1 MAIIFAL
8 GSALSIALGTFLTKS
23 VTIRLPGFSS
33 VGVLFYLNAVVIA
46 LASFFMPIWNP
57 MELSDIARALFG
69 GLTTALGAYLIFL
82 VVSRS
87 SASAAGVG
95 QSLSPAA
102 VLVLSPLLLQSEV
115 SPAQVVLVAVIVLAA
130 LFPLRTALESTSS
143 LTSFLLIAAIG
154 ICTATTTILIS
165 LQLSQ
170 GMELVQILLIQQVT
184 AGSLF
189 IAFYQPKGFT
199 FSDYLSLSRRSA
211 FMGTGWILTVAAL
224 ASGSAI
230 LVQSVLATVPIWILI
245 METIAARKVPATNV
259 IVSALLASVGII
271 LLSTIFS

>member
-57 MELSDIARALFG
+57 MELSDVARALSG
-69 GLTTALGAYLIFL
+69 GVTTALGAYLIFL

-102 VLVLSPLLLQSEV
+102 VLVLSPLFLRSEV
-115 SPAQVVLVAVIVLAA
+115 SPAQVVLVSVIVLAA

-143 LTSFLLIAAIG
+143 LTSFLLMAAIG

-165 LQLSQ
+165 LQLAQ

-199 FSDYLSLSRRSA
+199 FSDYLSLSRRSI
-211 FMGTGWILTVAAL
+211 FMGMGWILTVAAL

-259 IVSALLASVGII
+259 IISALLASTGII
-271 LLSTIFS
+271 LLSTVFA

>member
-57 MELSDIARALFG
+57 MELSDVARALSG
-69 GLTTALGAYLIFL
+69 GVTTALGAYLIFL

-102 VLVLSPLLLQSEV
+102 VLVLSPLFLRSEV
-115 SPAQVVLVAVIVLAA
+115 SPAQVVLVSVIVLAA

-143 LTSFLLIAAIG
+143 LTSFLLMAAIG

-165 LQLSQ
+165 LQLAQ

-199 FSDYLSLSRRSA
+199 FSDYLSLSRRSI
-211 FMGTGWILTVAAL
+211 FMGMGWILTVAAL

-259 IVSALLASVGII
+259 IVSALLASTGII
-271 LLSTIFS
+271 LLSTVFA

>member
-57 MELSDIARALFG
+57 MELSDVARALFG
-69 GLTTALGAYLIFL
+69 GVTTALGAYLIFL

-102 VLVLSPLLLQSEV
+102 VLVLSPLFLQSKV
-115 SPAQVVLVAVIVLAA
+115 SPAQVVLVSVIVLAA

-143 LTSFLLIAAIG
+143 LTSFLLMAAIG

-199 FSDYLSLSRRSA
+199 FSDYLSLSRRSV

-259 IVSALLASVGII
+259 IISALLASVGII

>member
-69 GLTTALGAYLIFL
+69 GVTTALGAYLIFL

-199 FSDYLSLSRRSA
+199 FSDYLSLSRRSV

>member
-33 VGVLFYLNAVVIA
+33 VGILFYLNAVVIA

-57 MELSDIARALFG
+57 MELSDVARALSG
-69 GLTTALGAYLIFL
+69 GVTTALGAYLIFL

-102 VLVLSPLLLQSEV
+102 VLVLSPLFLRSEV
-115 SPAQVVLVAVIVLAA
+115 SPAQVVLVSVIILAA

-143 LTSFLLIAAIG
+143 LTSFLLMAAIG

-165 LQLSQ
+165 LQLAQ

-199 FSDYLSLSRRSA
+199 FSDYLSLSRRSI
-211 FMGTGWILTVAAL
+211 FMGMGWILTVAAL

-259 IVSALLASVGII
+259 IVSALLASTGII
-271 LLSTIFS
+271 LLSTVFA

>member
-46 LASFFMPIWNP
+46 LTSFFMPIWNP
-57 MELSDIARALFG
+57 MELSDVARALSG
-69 GLTTALGAYLIFL
+69 GVTTALGAYLIFL

-102 VLVLSPLLLQSEV
+102 VLVLSPLFLRSEV
-115 SPAQVVLVAVIVLAA
+115 SPAQVVLVSVIVLAA

-143 LTSFLLIAAIG
+143 LTSFLLMAAIG

-165 LQLSQ
+165 LQLAQ

-199 FSDYLSLSRRSA
+199 FSDYLSLSRRSI
-211 FMGTGWILTVAAL
+211 FMGMGWILTVAAL

-259 IVSALLASVGII
+259 IISALLASTGII
-271 LLSTIFS
+271 LLSTVFA

>member
-46 LASFFMPIWNP
+46 LTSFFMPIWNP

-69 GLTTALGAYLIFL
+69 GVTTALGAYLVFL

-199 FSDYLSLSRRSA
+199 FSDYLSLSRRSV

-271 LLSTIFS
+271 LLSTIFA

>member
-57 MELSDIARALFG
+57 MELSDVARALSG
-69 GLTTALGAYLIFL
+69 GVTTALGAYLIFL

-102 VLVLSPLLLQSEV
+102 VLVLSPLFLQSEV
-115 SPAQVVLVAVIVLAA
+115 SPAQVVLVSVIVLAA

-143 LTSFLLIAAIG
+143 LTSFLLMAAIG

-199 FSDYLSLSRRSA
+199 FSDYLSLSRRSI
-211 FMGTGWILTVAAL
+211 FMGMGWILTVAAL

-259 IVSALLASVGII
+259 IVSALLASIGII
-271 LLSTIFS
+271 LLSTIFA

>member
-57 MELSDIARALFG
+57 MELSDVARALFG
-69 GLTTALGAYLIFL
+69 GVTTALGAYLIFL

-115 SPAQVVLVAVIVLAA
+115 STAQVLLVTVIVLAA

-165 LQLSQ
+165 LQLAQ

-199 FSDYLSLSRRSA
+199 FSDYLSLSRRSV

-259 IVSALLASVGII
+259 IVSALLASTGII
-271 LLSTIFS
+271 LLSTIFA

>member
-46 LASFFMPIWNP
+46 LTSFFMPIWNP
-57 MELSDIARALFG
+57 MELSDVARALSG
-69 GLTTALGAYLIFL
+69 GVTTALGAYLIFL

-102 VLVLSPLLLQSEV
+102 VLVLSPLFLRSEV
-115 SPAQVVLVAVIVLAA
+115 SPAQVVLVSVIVLAA

-143 LTSFLLIAAIG
+143 LTSFLLMAAIG

-165 LQLSQ
+165 LQLAQ

-199 FSDYLSLSRRSA
+199 FGDYLSLSRRSI
-211 FMGTGWILTVAAL
+211 FMGMGWILTVAAL

-259 IVSALLASVGII
+259 IISALLASTGII
-271 LLSTIFS
+271 LLSTVFA

>member
-57 MELSDIARALFG
+57 MELSDVARALSG
-69 GLTTALGAYLIFL
+69 GVTTALGAYLIFL

-102 VLVLSPLLLQSEV
+102 VLVLSPLFLRSEV
-115 SPAQVVLVAVIVLAA
+115 SPAQVVLVSVIVLAA

-143 LTSFLLIAAIG
+143 STSFLLMAAIG

-165 LQLSQ
+165 LQLAQ

-199 FSDYLSLSRRSA
+199 FSDYLSLSRRSI
-211 FMGTGWILTVAAL
+211 FMGMGWILTVAAL

-259 IVSALLASVGII
+259 IVSALLASTGII
-271 LLSTIFS
+271 LLSTVFA

>member
-57 MELSDIARALFG
+57 MELSDVARALSG
-69 GLTTALGAYLIFL
+69 GVTTALGAYLIFL

-102 VLVLSPLLLQSEV
+102 VLVLSPLFLRSEV
-115 SPAQVVLVAVIVLAA
+115 SPAQVVLVSVIILAA

-143 LTSFLLIAAIG
+143 STSFLLMAAIG

-165 LQLSQ
+165 LQLAQ

-199 FSDYLSLSRRSA
+199 FSDYLSLSRRSI
-211 FMGTGWILTVAAL
+211 FMGMGWILTVAAL

-259 IVSALLASVGII
+259 IVSALLASTGII
-271 LLSTIFS
+271 LLSTVFA

>member
-46 LASFFMPIWNP
+46 LASFFMPIWSP
-57 MELSDIARALFG
+57 MELSDVARALFG
-69 GLTTALGAYLIFL
+69 GVTTALGAYLIFL

-95 QSLSPAA
+95 ASLSPAA
-102 VLVLSPLLLQSEV
+102 VLILSPLLLQSKV
-115 SPAQVVLVAVIVLAA
+115 SPAQVLLVTVIVLAA

-143 LTSFLLIAAIG
+143 LASFLLIAAIG

-165 LQLSQ
+165 LQLAQ
-170 GMELVQILLIQQVT
+170 GMELVQILLIQQVA

-199 FSDYLSLSRRSA
+199 LSDYLSLSRRSV

-245 METIAARKVPATNV
+245 METVAARKVPATNV
-259 IVSALLASVGII
+259 IVSALLASTGII
-271 LLSTIFS
+271 LLSTIFA

>member
-33 VGVLFYLNAVVIA
+33 VGVLFYLNAVVIT

-57 MELSDIARALFG
+57 MELSDVVRALSG
-69 GLTTALGAYLIFL
+69 GVTTALGAYLIFL

-102 VLVLSPLLLQSEV
+102 VLVLSPLFLRSEV
-115 SPAQVVLVAVIVLAA
+115 SPAQVVLVSVIVLAA

-143 LTSFLLIAAIG
+143 LTSFLLMAAIG

-170 GMELVQILLIQQVT
+170 GMELIQILLIQQVT

-199 FSDYLSLSRRSA
+199 FSDYLSLSRRSI
-211 FMGTGWILTVAAL
+211 FMGMGWILTVAAL

-259 IVSALLASVGII
+259 IISALLASTGII
-271 LLSTIFS
+271 LLSTVFA

>member
-33 VGVLFYLNAVVIA
+33 VGVLFYLNAAVIA

-69 GLTTALGAYLIFL
+69 GVTTALGAYLIFL

-115 SPAQVVLVAVIVLAA
+115 SLVQVLLVTIIVLAA

-165 LQLSQ
+165 LQLAQ

-199 FSDYLSLSRRSA
+199 FSDYLSLSRRSV

-259 IVSALLASVGII
+259 IVSALLASTGII
-271 LLSTIFS
+271 LLSTIFA

>member
-57 MELSDIARALFG
+57 MELSDVARALSG
-69 GLTTALGAYLIFL
+69 GVTTALGAYLIFL

-102 VLVLSPLLLQSEV
+102 VLVLSPLFLRSEI
-115 SPAQVVLVAVIVLAA
+115 SPAQVVLVSVIVLAA

-143 LTSFLLIAAIG
+143 LSSFLLMAAIG

-165 LQLSQ
+165 LQLAQ

-199 FSDYLSLSRRSA
+199 FSDYLSLSRRSI
-211 FMGTGWILTVAAL
+211 FMGMGWILTVAAL

-259 IVSALLASVGII
+259 IVSALLASTGII
-271 LLSTIFS
+271 LLSTVFA

>member
-57 MELSDIARALFG
+57 MELSDVARALSG
-69 GLTTALGAYLIFL
+69 GVTTALGAYLIFL

-102 VLVLSPLLLQSEV
+102 VLVLSPLFLRSEV
-115 SPAQVVLVAVIVLAA
+115 SPAQVVLVSVIVLAA

-143 LTSFLLIAAIG
+143 LTSFLLMAAIG

-165 LQLSQ
+165 LQLAQ

-199 FSDYLSLSRRSA
+199 FSDYLSLSRRSI
-211 FMGTGWILTVAAL
+211 FMGMGWILTVAAL

-259 IVSALLASVGII
+259 IISALLASIGII
-271 LLSTIFS
+271 LLSTVFA

>member
-33 VGVLFYLNAVVIA
+33 VGILFYLNAVVIA

-57 MELSDIARALFG
+57 MELSDVARALSG
-69 GLTTALGAYLIFL
+69 GVTTALGAYLIFL

-115 SPAQVVLVAVIVLAA
+115 SPAQVVLVSVIVLAA

-143 LTSFLLIAAIG
+143 LTSFLLMAAIG

-165 LQLSQ
+165 LQLAQ

-199 FSDYLSLSRRSA
+199 FSDYLSLSRRSI
-211 FMGTGWILTVAAL
+211 FMGMGWILTVAAL

-259 IVSALLASVGII
+259 IVSALLASTGII
-271 LLSTIFS
+271 LLSTVFA

>member
-1 MAIIFAL
+1 
-8 GSALSIALGTFLTKS
+8 
-23 VTIRLPGFSS
+23 
-33 VGVLFYLNAVVIA
+33 
-46 LASFFMPIWNP
+46 
-57 MELSDIARALFG
+57 MELSDVARALSG
-69 GLTTALGAYLIFL
+69 GVTTALGAYLIFL

-115 SPAQVVLVAVIVLAA
+115 SPAQVVLVSVIVLAA

-143 LTSFLLIAAIG
+143 LTSFLLMAAIG

-165 LQLSQ
+165 LQLAQ

-199 FSDYLSLSRRSA
+199 FSDYLSLSRRSI
-211 FMGTGWILTVAAL
+211 FMGMGWILTVAAL

-259 IVSALLASVGII
+259 IVSALLASTGII
-271 LLSTIFS
+271 LLSTVFA

>member
-46 LASFFMPIWNP
+46 LASFCMPIWNP
-57 MELSDIARALFG
+57 MELSDVARALFG
-69 GLTTALGAYLIFL
+69 GVTTALGAYLIFL

-102 VLVLSPLLLQSEV
+102 VLVLSPLFLQSEV
-115 SPAQVVLVAVIVLAA
+115 SPAQVVLVSVIVLAA

-143 LTSFLLIAAIG
+143 LTSFLLMAAIG

-165 LQLSQ
+165 LQLSES
-170 GMELVQILLIQQVT
+170 MELVQILLIQQVT

-199 FSDYLSLSRRSA
+199 FSDYLSLSRRSI
-211 FMGTGWILTVAAL
+211 FMGMGWILTVAAL

-245 METIAARKVPATNV
+245 MVCGEKQRKE
-259 IVSALLASVGII
+259 
-271 LLSTIFS
+271 

>member
-57 MELSDIARALFG
+57 MELSDVARALFG
-69 GLTTALGAYLIFL
+69 GVTTALGAYLIFL

-102 VLVLSPLLLQSEV
+102 VLVLSPLFLQSEV
-115 SPAQVVLVAVIVLAA
+115 SPAQVVLVSVIVLAA

-143 LTSFLLIAAIG
+143 LTSFLLMAAIG

-199 FSDYLSLSRRSA
+199 FSDYLSLSRRSI
-211 FMGTGWILTVAAL
+211 FMGMGWILTVAAL

-259 IVSALLASVGII
+259 IVSALLASIGII
-271 LLSTIFS
+271 LLSTIFA

>member
-57 MELSDIARALFG
+57 MELSDVTRALFG
-69 GLTTALGAYLIFL
+69 GVTTALGAYLIFL

-102 VLVLSPLLLQSEV
+102 VLVLSPLFLQSEV
-115 SPAQVVLVAVIVLAA
+115 SPAQVVLVSVIVLAA

-143 LTSFLLIAAIG
+143 LTSFLLMAAIG

-199 FSDYLSLSRRSA
+199 FSDYLSLSRRSI
-211 FMGTGWILTVAAL
+211 FMGMGWILTVAAL

-259 IVSALLASVGII
+259 IVSALLASIGII
-271 LLSTIFS
+271 LLSTIFA

>member
-57 MELSDIARALFG
+57 MELSDVARALSG
-69 GLTTALGAYLIFL
+69 GVTTALGAYLIFL

-115 SPAQVVLVAVIVLAA
+115 SPAQVVLVSVIVLAA

-143 LTSFLLIAAIG
+143 STSFLLMAAIG

-165 LQLSQ
+165 LQLAQ

-199 FSDYLSLSRRSA
+199 FSDYLSLSRRSI
-211 FMGTGWILTVAAL
+211 FMGMGWILTVAAL

-259 IVSALLASVGII
+259 IVSALLASTGII
-271 LLSTIFS
+271 LLSTVFA

>member
-57 MELSDIARALFG
+57 MELSDVARALSG
-69 GLTTALGAYLIFL
+69 GVTTALGAYLIFL

-102 VLVLSPLLLQSEV
+102 VLVLSPLFLRSEV
-115 SPAQVVLVAVIVLAA
+115 SPAQVVLVSVIVLAA

-143 LTSFLLIAAIG
+143 LTSFLLMAAIG

-165 LQLSQ
+165 LQLAQ

-199 FSDYLSLSRRSA
+199 FGDYLSLSRRSI
-211 FMGTGWILTVAAL
+211 FMGMGWILTVAAL

-259 IVSALLASVGII
+259 IVSALLASTGII
-271 LLSTIFS
+271 LLSTVFA

>member
-57 MELSDIARALFG
+57 MELSDVARALFG
-69 GLTTALGAYLIFL
+69 GVTTALGAYLIFL

-102 VLVLSPLLLQSEV
+102 VLVLSPLFLQSEV
-115 SPAQVVLVAVIVLAA
+115 SPAQVVLVSVIVLAA

-143 LTSFLLIAAIG
+143 LTSFLLMAAIG

-199 FSDYLSLSRRSA
+199 FSDYLSLSRRSI
-211 FMGTGWILTVAAL
+211 FMGMGWILTVAAL

-259 IVSALLASVGII
+259 VVSALLASIGII
-271 LLSTIFS
+271 LLSTIFA

>member
-46 LASFFMPIWNP
+46 LTSFFMPIWNP

-69 GLTTALGAYLIFL
+69 GVTTALGAYLIFL

-199 FSDYLSLSRRSA
+199 FSDYLSLSRRSV

-271 LLSTIFS
+271 LLSTIFA

>member
-1 MAIIFAL
+1 MAIILAL

-57 MELSDIARALFG
+57 MELSDVARALFG
-69 GLTTALGAYLIFL
+69 GVTTALGAYLIFL

-102 VLVLSPLLLQSEV
+102 VLVLSPLFLQSEV
-115 SPAQVVLVAVIVLAA
+115 SPAQVVLVSVIVLAA

-143 LTSFLLIAAIG
+143 LTSFLLMAAIG

-199 FSDYLSLSRRSA
+199 FSDYLSLSRRSI
-211 FMGTGWILTVAAL
+211 FMGMGWILTVAAL

-259 IVSALLASVGII
+259 IVSALLASIGII
-271 LLSTIFS
+271 LLSTIFA

>member
-57 MELSDIARALFG
+57 MELSDVARALSG
-69 GLTTALGAYLIFL
+69 GVTTALGAYLIFL

-115 SPAQVVLVAVIVLAA
+115 SPAQVVLVSVIVLAA

-143 LTSFLLIAAIG
+143 LTSFLLMAAIG

-165 LQLSQ
+165 LQLAQ

-199 FSDYLSLSRRSA
+199 FSDYLSLSRRSI
-211 FMGTGWILTVAAL
+211 FMGMGWILTVAAL

-259 IVSALLASVGII
+259 IVSALLASTGII
-271 LLSTIFS
+271 LLSTVFA

>member
-1 MAIIFAL
+1 VIFLFYGGPAIFRGL
-8 GSALSIALGTFLTKS
+8 GSLLG
-23 VTIRLPGFSS
+23 
-33 VGVLFYLNAVVIA
+33 
-46 LASFFMPIWNP
+46 
-57 MELSDIARALFG
+57 
-69 GLTTALGAYLIFL
+69 
-82 VVSRS
+82 S

-102 VLVLSPLLLQSEV
+102 VLVLSPLFLRSEI
-115 SPAQVVLVAVIVLAA
+115 SPVQVVLVSVIVLAA

-143 LTSFLLIAAIG
+143 LSSFLLMAAIG

-199 FSDYLSLSRRSA
+199 FSDYLSLSRRSI
-211 FMGTGWILTVAAL
+211 FMGMGWILTVAAL

-271 LLSTIFS
+271 LLSTVFA

>member
-46 LASFFMPIWNP
+46 LTSFFMPIWNP
-57 MELSDIARALFG
+57 MELSDVARALSG
-69 GLTTALGAYLIFL
+69 GVTTALGAYLIFL

-102 VLVLSPLLLQSEV
+102 VLVLSPLFLRSEV
-115 SPAQVVLVAVIVLAA
+115 SPAQVVRVSVIVLAA

-143 LTSFLLIAAIG
+143 LTSFLLMAAIG

-165 LQLSQ
+165 LQLAQ

-199 FSDYLSLSRRSA
+199 FSDYLSLSRRSI
-211 FMGTGWILTVAAL
+211 FMGMGWILTVAAL

-259 IVSALLASVGII
+259 IISALLASTGII
-271 LLSTIFS
+271 LLSTVFA

>member
-33 VGVLFYLNAVVIA
+33 VGVLFYLNAAVIA

-57 MELSDIARALFG
+57 MELSDVARALFG
-69 GLTTALGAYLIFL
+69 GVTTALGAHLIFL

-115 SPAQVVLVAVIVLAA
+115 SPAQVLLVTIIVLAA

-143 LTSFLLIAAIG
+143 LKSFLLIAAIG

-165 LQLSQ
+165 LQLAQ

-189 IAFYQPKGFT
+189 IAVYQPKGFT
-199 FSDYLSLSRRSA
+199 FNDYLSLSRRSI

-259 IVSALLASVGII
+259 IVSALLASIGII
-271 LLSTIFS
+271 LLSTIFA